1 MGMIS
6 CQVYIHNNMVK
17 LTQLVKIFLKNIYVW
32 FLECKKVTFEYFFSF
47 SYNRRKL
54 KILGKS

>member
-17 LTQLVKIFLKNIYVW
+17 LTQLVKIFFKIFMYGFSSAKKSPLNI
-32 FLECKKVTFEYFFSF
+32 FSLF
-47 SYNRRKL
+47 HITGGS
-54 KILGKS
+54 